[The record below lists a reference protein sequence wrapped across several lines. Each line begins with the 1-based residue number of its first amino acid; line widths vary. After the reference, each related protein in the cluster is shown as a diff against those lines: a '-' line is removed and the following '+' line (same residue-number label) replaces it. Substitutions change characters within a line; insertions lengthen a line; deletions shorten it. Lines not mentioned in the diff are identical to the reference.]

1 MDAKKSAKI
10 AVTIASVLFA
20 LALIAD
26 IVIFYKQFLSVI
38 LWAFIALFVFMILG
52 YAFVLSIVLVFGFRL
67 AEKYGFWP
75 FKIVGDLLKNMFSTF
90 SSIEY
95 PHTAFVITKIIA
107 IVVSIAVIV
116 IASISLHHNRIE
128 CGGDKI
134 KMMNKNK
141 HFANFAIIISSVL
154 IFFAIALFLIT
165 SI

>member
-90 SSIEY
+90 SS
-95 PHTAFVITKIIA
+95 
-107 IVVSIAVIV
+107 
-116 IASISLHHNRIE
+116 
-128 CGGDKI
+128 
-134 KMMNKNK
+134 
-141 HFANFAIIISSVL
+141 
-154 IFFAIALFLIT
+154 FFATFLNF
-165 SI
+165 S